1 MDGRGMRFLGAGE
14 VARMDEQRRADILSL
29 ISTGR
34 EIEAAAYL
42 SPRIVLSSHESPV
55 DRNSALLASAM
66 KIFGTH
72 EPIVKSIES
81 RLKSKPGPVWRDL
94 SAQEAAALSQ
104 WVHAAD
110 QMGQAIQ
117 QAAPPSS
124 NEAGW
129 IFLALLATGA
139 VLAPILLSSGKDSD
153 TGIPLSFAA
162 PGLPAFVGPTSR
174 RRDAFARGGRRPG
187 YGYPRDGGRSGFR
200 PGGEVE
206 RRSVS
211 VSEEE

>member
-1 MDGRGMRFLGAGE
+1 MRFLGASE
-14 VARMDEQRRADILSL
+14 VARMDEQRRNDILSL

-42 SPRIVLSSHESPV
+42 SPRIVMSSTESPV
-55 DRNSALLASAM
+55 DRNTALLASAL

-72 EPIVKSIES
+72 DPIVKSIES

-104 WVHAAD
+104 WVHASD
-110 QMGQAIQ
+110 QMGQAVQ
-117 QAAPPSS
+117 QVAPGGS
-124 NEAGW
+124 NQAGW

-139 VLAPILLSSGKDSD
+139 VLAPILLSSGKETD
-153 TGIPLSFAA
+153 GIPLSFSA
-162 PGLPAFVGPTSR
+162 PGLPGFVGPTSR
-174 RRDAFARGGRRPG
+174 RRDSFARGGRRPG
-187 YGYPRDGGRSGFR
+187 YGFSRDGGRPGR
-200 PGGEVE
+200 PGVEIE